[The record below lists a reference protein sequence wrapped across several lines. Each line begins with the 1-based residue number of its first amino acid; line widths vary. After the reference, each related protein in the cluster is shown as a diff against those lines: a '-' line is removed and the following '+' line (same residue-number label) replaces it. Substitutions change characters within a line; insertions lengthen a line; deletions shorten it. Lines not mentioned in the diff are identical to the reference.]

1 MSRCPD
7 ASRRVQPIRR
17 LSVQSGGSLTPD
29 DWTDAGRQRTSVP
42 RATCCEVAT

>member
-29 DWTDAGRQRTSVP
+29 DWTDGVGRLIAPEQVQP
-42 RATCCEVAT
+42 